1 VLRVERLAREGVFID
16 ISLHVRAGEIVALA
30 GLVGSGRSE
39 VARAIFGIDRYDA
52 GKVTIGG
59 TELRRGSPAAAMAAG
74 IGYVPEDRRQQ
85 GLVMDMSIQQNVALA
100 SLARLR
106 RGGLVRSAAERAF
119 ATDWAQRMRLRYGRL
134 TDPVS
139 TLSGGNQQKVVLA
152 KWLGRHPALLIV
164 DEPTRGIDIATK
176 ADVHE
181 LLVRLAGEG
190 IAILMISSELPEVL
204 HIGDRILVMREG
216 RLTAEYSHEG
226 GLGGEDHV
234 RGDRSAGALEMSA
247 TVDTRQETAGKPPR
261 VSSRRLTERV
271 FRIRESGIIVV
282 LIVFVAITVSIEPR
296 FASQQEVQFI
306 LANTTIFALLAL
318 GETMVIV
325 SRNVDLSIGSVV
337 GLSAYVSASLFGKIH
352 GIPIVVV
359 FLVGLGIGLAVGVA
373 NGLMVAIGRVP
384 SLVVTLA
391 TLYIVR
397 GLDILIVGGNEVVAQ
412 TLPNAFIEI
421 PRAGVYGVPYL
432 AIVIA
437 VVIGIGAYYLR
448 SYRSGR
454 ELYAI
459 GSNPEAARLAGIPVG
474 RRVFTAFAVSGA
486 IAGVAGVLWAA
497 QYQTVD
503 SNAGTGYE
511 LTVIASVVVGGVAI
525 FGGSGSAVGAAIGAL
540 LLQTINSALYVLG
553 ISPFWDQAI
562 AGALLLAAITLD
574 RIISLRL
581 TAALRRRSAGVGT

>member
-1 VLRVERLAREGVFID
+1 
-16 ISLHVRAGEIVALA
+16 
-30 GLVGSGRSE
+30 
-39 VARAIFGIDRYDA
+39 
-52 GKVTIGG
+52 
-59 TELRRGSPAAAMAAG
+59 
-74 IGYVPEDRRQQ
+74 
-85 GLVMDMSIQQNVALA
+85 MS
-100 SLARLR
+100 
-106 RGGLVRSAAERAF
+106 
-119 ATDWAQRMRLRYGRL
+119 T
-134 TDPVS
+134 
-139 TLSGGNQQKVVLA
+139 
-152 KWLGRHPALLIV
+152 
-164 DEPTRGIDIATK
+164 
-176 ADVHE
+176 
-181 LLVRLAGEG
+181 
-190 IAILMISSELPEVL
+190 
-204 HIGDRILVMREG
+204 
-216 RLTAEYSHEG
+216 
-226 GLGGEDHV
+226 
-234 RGDRSAGALEMSA
+234 
-247 TVDTRQETAGKPPR
+247 TVDTRQETAGGPPR
-261 VSSRRLTERV
+261 SSSRRLTERV

-282 LIVFVAITVSIEPR
+282 LVVFVAITVSIQPR
-296 FASQQEVQFI
+296 FASQQEAQFI

-318 GETMVIV
+318 GETMVVV
-325 SRNVDLSIGSVV
+325 SRNVDLSIGLVV
-337 GLSAYVSASLFGKIH
+337 GLSAYLSASLFGNVH

-359 FLVGLGIGLAVGVA
+359 FLVGLAIGLAVGVA

-397 GLDILIVGGNEVVAQ
+397 GIDILIVGGNEVVAQ
-412 TLPNAFIEI
+412 TLPNAFIQI
-421 PRAGVYGVPYL
+421 PRAGVYGIPYL

-437 VVIGIGAYYLR
+437 VVIGVGAYYLR

-459 GSNPEAARLAGIPVG
+459 GSNPEAARLAGIHVG

-581 TAALRRRSAGVGT
+581 AAALRRRSAGVGT

>member
-1 VLRVERLAREGVFID
+1 
-16 ISLHVRAGEIVALA
+16 
-30 GLVGSGRSE
+30 
-39 VARAIFGIDRYDA
+39 
-52 GKVTIGG
+52 
-59 TELRRGSPAAAMAAG
+59 
-74 IGYVPEDRRQQ
+74 
-85 GLVMDMSIQQNVALA
+85 
-100 SLARLR
+100 
-106 RGGLVRSAAERAF
+106 
-119 ATDWAQRMRLRYGRL
+119 
-134 TDPVS
+134 
-139 TLSGGNQQKVVLA
+139 
-152 KWLGRHPALLIV
+152 
-164 DEPTRGIDIATK
+164 
-176 ADVHE
+176 
-181 LLVRLAGEG
+181 
-190 IAILMISSELPEVL
+190 
-204 HIGDRILVMREG
+204 
-216 RLTAEYSHEG
+216 
-226 GLGGEDHV
+226 
-234 RGDRSAGALEMSA
+234 MSA
-247 TVDTRQETAGKPPR
+247 TVDTRQEAAGKPPR
-261 VSSRRLTERV
+261 ISSRRLTERV

-282 LIVFVAITVSIEPR
+282 WIVFVAITVSIEPR
-296 FASQQEVQFI
+296 FASQQEAQFI

-337 GLSAYVSASLFGKIH
+337 GLSAYVSANLFGKIH
-352 GIPIVVV
+352 GLPIVVV

-373 NGLMVAIGRVP
+373 NGFMVAIGRVP

-412 TLPNAFIEI
+412 TLPNAFIQI
-421 PRAGVYGVPYL
+421 PRAGIYGVPYL

-437 VVIGIGAYYLR
+437 VVIGVGAYYLR

-459 GSNPEAARLAGIPVG
+459 GSNPEAARLAGIRVG

>member
-1 VLRVERLAREGVFID
+1 V
-16 ISLHVRAGEIVALA
+16 
-30 GLVGSGRSE
+30 
-39 VARAIFGIDRYDA
+39 
-52 GKVTIGG
+52 
-59 TELRRGSPAAAMAAG
+59 
-74 IGYVPEDRRQQ
+74 
-85 GLVMDMSIQQNVALA
+85 
-100 SLARLR
+100 
-106 RGGLVRSAAERAF
+106 
-119 ATDWAQRMRLRYGRL
+119 
-134 TDPVS
+134 
-139 TLSGGNQQKVVLA
+139 
-152 KWLGRHPALLIV
+152 
-164 DEPTRGIDIATK
+164 
-176 ADVHE
+176 
-181 LLVRLAGEG
+181 
-190 IAILMISSELPEVL
+190 
-204 HIGDRILVMREG
+204 
-216 RLTAEYSHEG
+216 
-226 GLGGEDHV
+226 
-234 RGDRSAGALEMSA
+234 SA

-261 VSSRRLTERV
+261 ISSRRLTERV

-282 LIVFVAITVSIEPR
+282 LIVFVAITVSIQPR
-296 FASQQEVQFI
+296 FASQQEVQFV

-337 GLSAYVSASLFGKIH
+337 GLSAYVSASLFGKVH

-412 TLPNAFIEI
+412 TLPNAFIQI

-437 VVIGIGAYYLR
+437 AVIGVGAYYLR

-459 GSNPEAARLAGIPVG
+459 GSNPEAARLAGIRVG

>member
-1 VLRVERLAREGVFID
+1 
-16 ISLHVRAGEIVALA
+16 
-30 GLVGSGRSE
+30 
-39 VARAIFGIDRYDA
+39 
-52 GKVTIGG
+52 
-59 TELRRGSPAAAMAAG
+59 
-74 IGYVPEDRRQQ
+74 
-85 GLVMDMSIQQNVALA
+85 
-100 SLARLR
+100 
-106 RGGLVRSAAERAF
+106 
-119 ATDWAQRMRLRYGRL
+119 
-134 TDPVS
+134 
-139 TLSGGNQQKVVLA
+139 
-152 KWLGRHPALLIV
+152 
-164 DEPTRGIDIATK
+164 
-176 ADVHE
+176 
-181 LLVRLAGEG
+181 
-190 IAILMISSELPEVL
+190 
-204 HIGDRILVMREG
+204 
-216 RLTAEYSHEG
+216 
-226 GLGGEDHV
+226 
-234 RGDRSAGALEMSA
+234 MSA
-247 TVDTRQETAGKPPR
+247 TVDTRQETAGEPPR

-282 LIVFVAITVSIEPR
+282 LIVFVAITVGIEPR

-412 TLPNAFIEI
+412 TLPSSFIEI
-421 PRAGVYGVPYL
+421 PRAGIYGVPYL

-437 VVIGIGAYYLR
+437 AVIGLGAYYLR

-574 RIISLRL
+574 RVISLRL

>member
-1 VLRVERLAREGVFID
+1 
-16 ISLHVRAGEIVALA
+16 
-30 GLVGSGRSE
+30 
-39 VARAIFGIDRYDA
+39 
-52 GKVTIGG
+52 
-59 TELRRGSPAAAMAAG
+59 
-74 IGYVPEDRRQQ
+74 
-85 GLVMDMSIQQNVALA
+85 
-100 SLARLR
+100 
-106 RGGLVRSAAERAF
+106 
-119 ATDWAQRMRLRYGRL
+119 
-134 TDPVS
+134 
-139 TLSGGNQQKVVLA
+139 
-152 KWLGRHPALLIV
+152 
-164 DEPTRGIDIATK
+164 
-176 ADVHE
+176 
-181 LLVRLAGEG
+181 
-190 IAILMISSELPEVL
+190 
-204 HIGDRILVMREG
+204 
-216 RLTAEYSHEG
+216 
-226 GLGGEDHV
+226 
-234 RGDRSAGALEMSA
+234 MSA

-261 VSSRRLTERV
+261 ISSRRLTERV

-282 LIVFVAITVSIEPR
+282 WIVFVAITVSIEPR
-296 FASQQEVQFI
+296 FASQQEAQFI

-318 GETMVIV
+318 GETMVII

-337 GLSAYVSASLFGKIH
+337 GLSAYVSANLFGKIH

-373 NGLMVAIGRVP
+373 NGFMVAIGRVP

-412 TLPNAFIEI
+412 TLPNAFIQI

-437 VVIGIGAYYLR
+437 VVIGVGAYYLR

-459 GSNPEAARLAGIPVG
+459 GSNTEAARLAGIRVG

-497 QYQTVD
+497 QYQTID

-574 RIISLRL
+574 RVISLRL

>member
-1 VLRVERLAREGVFID
+1 V
-16 ISLHVRAGEIVALA
+16 
-30 GLVGSGRSE
+30 
-39 VARAIFGIDRYDA
+39 
-52 GKVTIGG
+52 
-59 TELRRGSPAAAMAAG
+59 
-74 IGYVPEDRRQQ
+74 
-85 GLVMDMSIQQNVALA
+85 
-100 SLARLR
+100 
-106 RGGLVRSAAERAF
+106 
-119 ATDWAQRMRLRYGRL
+119 
-134 TDPVS
+134 
-139 TLSGGNQQKVVLA
+139 
-152 KWLGRHPALLIV
+152 
-164 DEPTRGIDIATK
+164 
-176 ADVHE
+176 
-181 LLVRLAGEG
+181 
-190 IAILMISSELPEVL
+190 
-204 HIGDRILVMREG
+204 
-216 RLTAEYSHEG
+216 
-226 GLGGEDHV
+226 
-234 RGDRSAGALEMSA
+234 SA
-247 TVDTRQETAGKPPR
+247 TVDTRQETAGRPPR

-271 FRIRESGIIVV
+271 FRVRESGIIVV
-282 LIVFVAITVSIEPR
+282 WIVFVAITVSLEPR
-296 FASQQEVQFI
+296 FASQQEAQFI

-337 GLSAYVSASLFGKIH
+337 GLSAYISASLFGKIH

-574 RIISLRL
+574 RVISLRL

>member
-1 VLRVERLAREGVFID
+1 
-16 ISLHVRAGEIVALA
+16 
-30 GLVGSGRSE
+30 
-39 VARAIFGIDRYDA
+39 
-52 GKVTIGG
+52 
-59 TELRRGSPAAAMAAG
+59 
-74 IGYVPEDRRQQ
+74 
-85 GLVMDMSIQQNVALA
+85 
-100 SLARLR
+100 
-106 RGGLVRSAAERAF
+106 
-119 ATDWAQRMRLRYGRL
+119 
-134 TDPVS
+134 
-139 TLSGGNQQKVVLA
+139 
-152 KWLGRHPALLIV
+152 
-164 DEPTRGIDIATK
+164 
-176 ADVHE
+176 
-181 LLVRLAGEG
+181 
-190 IAILMISSELPEVL
+190 
-204 HIGDRILVMREG
+204 
-216 RLTAEYSHEG
+216 
-226 GLGGEDHV
+226 
-234 RGDRSAGALEMSA
+234 MSA

-261 VSSRRLTERV
+261 ISSRRLTERV
-271 FRIRESGIIVV
+271 FRVRESGIIVV
-282 LIVFVAITVSIEPR
+282 WIVFVAITVSIEPR
-296 FASQQEVQFI
+296 FASQQEAQFI

-459 GSNPEAARLAGIPVG
+459 GSNPEAARLAGIRVG

-497 QYQTVD
+497 QYQTID

-574 RIISLRL
+574 RVISLRL

>member
-1 VLRVERLAREGVFID
+1 
-16 ISLHVRAGEIVALA
+16 
-30 GLVGSGRSE
+30 
-39 VARAIFGIDRYDA
+39 
-52 GKVTIGG
+52 
-59 TELRRGSPAAAMAAG
+59 
-74 IGYVPEDRRQQ
+74 
-85 GLVMDMSIQQNVALA
+85 
-100 SLARLR
+100 
-106 RGGLVRSAAERAF
+106 
-119 ATDWAQRMRLRYGRL
+119 
-134 TDPVS
+134 
-139 TLSGGNQQKVVLA
+139 
-152 KWLGRHPALLIV
+152 
-164 DEPTRGIDIATK
+164 
-176 ADVHE
+176 
-181 LLVRLAGEG
+181 
-190 IAILMISSELPEVL
+190 
-204 HIGDRILVMREG
+204 
-216 RLTAEYSHEG
+216 
-226 GLGGEDHV
+226 
-234 RGDRSAGALEMSA
+234 MSA
-247 TVDTRQETAGKPPR
+247 TVDTRRETAGRPPR
-261 VSSRRLTERV
+261 ISSRRLTERV
-271 FRIRESGIIVV
+271 FRVRESGIIAVW
-282 LIVFVAITVSIEPR
+282 IVFVAITVSIEPR
-296 FASQQEVQFI
+296 FASQQEAQFI

-337 GLSAYVSASLFGKIH
+337 GLSAYVSASLFGKVH
-352 GIPIVVV
+352 GIPIAVV

-421 PRAGVYGVPYL
+421 PRAGFYGIPYL
-432 AIVIA
+432 AVVIA
-437 VVIGIGAYYLR
+437 AVIGVGAYYLR

-454 ELYAI
+454 DLYAI
-459 GSNPEAARLAGIPVG
+459 GSNPEAARLAGIAVG

-574 RIISLRL
+574 RVISLRL

>member
-1 VLRVERLAREGVFID
+1 
-16 ISLHVRAGEIVALA
+16 
-30 GLVGSGRSE
+30 
-39 VARAIFGIDRYDA
+39 
-52 GKVTIGG
+52 
-59 TELRRGSPAAAMAAG
+59 
-74 IGYVPEDRRQQ
+74 
-85 GLVMDMSIQQNVALA
+85 
-100 SLARLR
+100 
-106 RGGLVRSAAERAF
+106 
-119 ATDWAQRMRLRYGRL
+119 
-134 TDPVS
+134 
-139 TLSGGNQQKVVLA
+139 
-152 KWLGRHPALLIV
+152 
-164 DEPTRGIDIATK
+164 
-176 ADVHE
+176 
-181 LLVRLAGEG
+181 
-190 IAILMISSELPEVL
+190 
-204 HIGDRILVMREG
+204 
-216 RLTAEYSHEG
+216 
-226 GLGGEDHV
+226 
-234 RGDRSAGALEMSA
+234 MSA
-247 TVDTRQETAGKPPR
+247 TVDARQETAGGPPHS
-261 VSSRRLTERV
+261 SSRRLTERV
-271 FRIRESGIIVV
+271 FRVRESGIIVV
-282 LIVFVAITVSIEPR
+282 WIVFVAITVSIEPR
-296 FASQQEVQFI
+296 FASQQEAQFI

-337 GLSAYVSASLFGKIH
+337 GLSAYVSASLFGRVH

-359 FLVGLGIGLAVGVA
+359 FLAGLGIGLAVGVA

-421 PRAGVYGVPYL
+421 PRAGIYGVPYL

-437 VVIGIGAYYLR
+437 AVIGIGAYYLR

-459 GSNPEAARLAGIPVG
+459 GSNPEAARLAGIAVG

-581 TAALRRRSAGVGT
+581 AAALRRRSAGVGT

>member
-1 VLRVERLAREGVFID
+1 
-16 ISLHVRAGEIVALA
+16 
-30 GLVGSGRSE
+30 
-39 VARAIFGIDRYDA
+39 
-52 GKVTIGG
+52 
-59 TELRRGSPAAAMAAG
+59 
-74 IGYVPEDRRQQ
+74 
-85 GLVMDMSIQQNVALA
+85 
-100 SLARLR
+100 
-106 RGGLVRSAAERAF
+106 
-119 ATDWAQRMRLRYGRL
+119 
-134 TDPVS
+134 
-139 TLSGGNQQKVVLA
+139 
-152 KWLGRHPALLIV
+152 
-164 DEPTRGIDIATK
+164 
-176 ADVHE
+176 
-181 LLVRLAGEG
+181 
-190 IAILMISSELPEVL
+190 
-204 HIGDRILVMREG
+204 
-216 RLTAEYSHEG
+216 
-226 GLGGEDHV
+226 
-234 RGDRSAGALEMSA
+234 MSA

-261 VSSRRLTERV
+261 ISSRRLTERV
-271 FRIRESGIIVV
+271 FRVRESGIIVV

-296 FASQQEVQFI
+296 FASQQEAQFI

-337 GLSAYVSASLFGKIH
+337 GLSAYVSANLFGKIH
-352 GIPIVVV
+352 GIPIFVV
-359 FLVGLGIGLAVGVA
+359 FLAGLGIGLAVGVA

-412 TLPNAFIEI
+412 TLPNAFIQI

-437 VVIGIGAYYLR
+437 AVIGVGAYYLR

-459 GSNPEAARLAGIPVG
+459 GSNPEAARLAGIAVG

-574 RIISLRL
+574 RVISLRL

>member
-1 VLRVERLAREGVFID
+1 V
-16 ISLHVRAGEIVALA
+16 
-30 GLVGSGRSE
+30 
-39 VARAIFGIDRYDA
+39 
-52 GKVTIGG
+52 
-59 TELRRGSPAAAMAAG
+59 
-74 IGYVPEDRRQQ
+74 
-85 GLVMDMSIQQNVALA
+85 
-100 SLARLR
+100 
-106 RGGLVRSAAERAF
+106 
-119 ATDWAQRMRLRYGRL
+119 
-134 TDPVS
+134 
-139 TLSGGNQQKVVLA
+139 
-152 KWLGRHPALLIV
+152 
-164 DEPTRGIDIATK
+164 
-176 ADVHE
+176 
-181 LLVRLAGEG
+181 
-190 IAILMISSELPEVL
+190 
-204 HIGDRILVMREG
+204 
-216 RLTAEYSHEG
+216 
-226 GLGGEDHV
+226 
-234 RGDRSAGALEMSA
+234 SA
-247 TVDTRQETAGKPPR
+247 TVDTRQETAGGPPR
-261 VSSRRLTERV
+261 ISSRRLTERV
-271 FRIRESGIIVV
+271 FRIRESGIIAV
-282 LIVFVAITVSIEPR
+282 LIVFVAITVGIEPR
-296 FASQQEVQFI
+296 FASQQEVHFI

-337 GLSAYVSASLFGKIH
+337 GLSAYVSASLFGQIH

-397 GLDILIVGGNEVVAQ
+397 GIDILIVGGNEVVAQ

-421 PRAGVYGVPYL
+421 PRAGIYGVPYL

-459 GSNPEAARLAGIPVG
+459 GSNPEAARLAGIAVG

-581 TAALRRRSAGVGT
+581 AAALRRRSTGVGT

>member
-1 VLRVERLAREGVFID
+1 
-16 ISLHVRAGEIVALA
+16 
-30 GLVGSGRSE
+30 
-39 VARAIFGIDRYDA
+39 
-52 GKVTIGG
+52 
-59 TELRRGSPAAAMAAG
+59 
-74 IGYVPEDRRQQ
+74 
-85 GLVMDMSIQQNVALA
+85 
-100 SLARLR
+100 
-106 RGGLVRSAAERAF
+106 
-119 ATDWAQRMRLRYGRL
+119 
-134 TDPVS
+134 
-139 TLSGGNQQKVVLA
+139 
-152 KWLGRHPALLIV
+152 
-164 DEPTRGIDIATK
+164 
-176 ADVHE
+176 
-181 LLVRLAGEG
+181 
-190 IAILMISSELPEVL
+190 
-204 HIGDRILVMREG
+204 
-216 RLTAEYSHEG
+216 
-226 GLGGEDHV
+226 
-234 RGDRSAGALEMSA
+234 MSA
-247 TVDTRQETAGKPPR
+247 TVDTRQETGGRPPR
-261 VSSRRLTERV
+261 ISSRRLTERV

-296 FASQQEVQFI
+296 FASQQEVQFV

-352 GIPIVVV
+352 GLPIVVV
-359 FLVGLGIGLAVGVA
+359 FGVGLAIGLAVGIA

-412 TLPNAFIEI
+412 TLPNAFIQI

-437 VVIGIGAYYLR
+437 VVIGVGAYYLR

-459 GSNPEAARLAGIPVG
+459 GSNPEAARLAGIAVG

-581 TAALRRRSAGVGT
+581 TAALRRRSTGVGT

>member
-1 VLRVERLAREGVFID
+1 V
-16 ISLHVRAGEIVALA
+16 
-30 GLVGSGRSE
+30 
-39 VARAIFGIDRYDA
+39 
-52 GKVTIGG
+52 
-59 TELRRGSPAAAMAAG
+59 
-74 IGYVPEDRRQQ
+74 
-85 GLVMDMSIQQNVALA
+85 
-100 SLARLR
+100 
-106 RGGLVRSAAERAF
+106 
-119 ATDWAQRMRLRYGRL
+119 
-134 TDPVS
+134 
-139 TLSGGNQQKVVLA
+139 
-152 KWLGRHPALLIV
+152 
-164 DEPTRGIDIATK
+164 
-176 ADVHE
+176 
-181 LLVRLAGEG
+181 
-190 IAILMISSELPEVL
+190 
-204 HIGDRILVMREG
+204 
-216 RLTAEYSHEG
+216 
-226 GLGGEDHV
+226 
-234 RGDRSAGALEMSA
+234 SA

-261 VSSRRLTERV
+261 ISSRRLTERV

-282 LIVFVAITVSIEPR
+282 WIVFVAITVSIEPR
-296 FASQQEVQFI
+296 FASQQEAQFI

-337 GLSAYVSASLFGKIH
+337 GLSAYVSANLFGKVH

-412 TLPNAFIEI
+412 TLPNAFIQI
-421 PRAGVYGVPYL
+421 PRAGIYGIPYL

-437 VVIGIGAYYLR
+437 VVIGVGAYYLR

-459 GSNPEAARLAGIPVG
+459 GSNPEAARLAGIRVG

-574 RIISLRL
+574 RVISLRL

>member
-1 VLRVERLAREGVFID
+1 
-16 ISLHVRAGEIVALA
+16 
-30 GLVGSGRSE
+30 
-39 VARAIFGIDRYDA
+39 
-52 GKVTIGG
+52 
-59 TELRRGSPAAAMAAG
+59 
-74 IGYVPEDRRQQ
+74 
-85 GLVMDMSIQQNVALA
+85 
-100 SLARLR
+100 
-106 RGGLVRSAAERAF
+106 
-119 ATDWAQRMRLRYGRL
+119 
-134 TDPVS
+134 
-139 TLSGGNQQKVVLA
+139 
-152 KWLGRHPALLIV
+152 
-164 DEPTRGIDIATK
+164 
-176 ADVHE
+176 
-181 LLVRLAGEG
+181 
-190 IAILMISSELPEVL
+190 
-204 HIGDRILVMREG
+204 
-216 RLTAEYSHEG
+216 
-226 GLGGEDHV
+226 
-234 RGDRSAGALEMSA
+234 MSA

-271 FRIRESGIIVV
+271 FRVRESGIIVV
-282 LIVFVAITVSIEPR
+282 WIVFVAITVSIEPR
-296 FASQQEVQFI
+296 FASQQEAQFI

-337 GLSAYVSASLFGKIH
+337 GLSAYVSASLFGKVH
-352 GIPIVVV
+352 GMPIVVV